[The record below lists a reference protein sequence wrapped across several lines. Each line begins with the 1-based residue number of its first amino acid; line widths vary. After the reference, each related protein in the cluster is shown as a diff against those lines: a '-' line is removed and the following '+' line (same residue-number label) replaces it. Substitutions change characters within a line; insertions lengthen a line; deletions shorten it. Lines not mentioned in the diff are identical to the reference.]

1 MFEEFTKRK
10 KPIPEKLTAYGF
22 EKEGNM
28 FRYSREIR
36 DGEFTLKLEIGKDG
50 AIGTELIEKETGEE
64 YVLYKTNA
72 SGAYVGGIRAAIG
85 EVVGDVTGKCYETSV
100 FRTEQAQ
107 MRREFVRETYGD
119 ELEFLWTQFPDN
131 AVWRRKDNRK
141 WYGAILTVEG
151 RKLGLESER
160 IEEIVDLRM
169 DPKEAEEILSRANYY
184 PGWHMNK
191 KSWYTLILDGSI
203 SDGELKERLR
213 ESYRL
218 AGK

>member
-36 DGEFTLKLEIGKDG
+36 DGEFTLTLEIGKDG
-50 AIGTELIEKETGEE
+50 AIGTELIERETGEE

-107 MRREFVRETYGD
+107 MLREFVRETYGD

-203 SDGELKERLR
+203 SDGELKERLG

>member
-36 DGEFTLKLEIGKDG
+36 DGEFTLTLEIGKDG

-107 MRREFVRETYGD
+107 MLREFVRETYGD

-131 AVWRRKDNRK
+131 ARLAQKGQSEMVRCDFDRGGQEAGARIGKNR
-141 WYGAILTVEG
+141 GDCRSSDGSEG
-151 RKLGLESER
+151 SGRNSFSGEL
-160 IEEIVDLRM
+160 
-169 DPKEAEEILSRANYY
+169 LSR
-184 PGWHMNK
+184 
-191 KSWYTLILDGSI
+191 
-203 SDGELKERLR
+203 
-213 ESYRL
+213 L
-218 AGK
+218 AHE

>member
-36 DGEFTLKLEIGKDG
+36 DGEFTLTLEIGKDG

-107 MRREFVRETYGD
+107 MLREFVRETFGD

-203 SDGELKERLR
+203 SDGELKERLG

>member
-22 EKEGNM
+22 EKEGNL

-36 DGEFTLKLEIGKDG
+36 GGEFTLTLEIGEDG

-85 EVVGDVTGKCYETSV
+85 EVVGDVTRKCYETSV

-107 MRREFVRETYGD
+107 MLREFVRETYGD

-160 IEEIVDLRM
+160 IEEIVDFRM

-191 KSWYTLILDGSI
+191 KSWYTLVLDGGV
-203 SDGELKERLR
+203 SDGELKERLA

>member
-22 EKEGNM
+22 EKDGSI

-36 DGEFTLKLEIGKDG
+36 GGEFTLTLEIGEDG

-85 EVVGDVTGKCYETSV
+85 EVVGDVTRKCYETSV

-107 MRREFVRETYGD
+107 MLREFVRETYGD

-203 SDGELKERLR
+203 SDGELKERLG

>member
-107 MRREFVRETYGD
+107 MLREFVRVTYAD

-184 PGWHMNK
+184 PGWHMNR

>member
-72 SGAYVGGIRAAIG
+72 SGAYVGGIRAATG

-107 MRREFVRETYGD
+107 VLREFVRETYGD

-151 RKLGLESER
+151 RKLGSNRKESR
-160 IEEIVDLRM
+160 
-169 DPKEAEEILSRANYY
+169 
-184 PGWHMNK
+184 
-191 KSWYTLILDGSI
+191 
-203 SDGELKERLR
+203 RL
-213 ESYRL
+213 
-218 AGK
+218 

>member
-36 DGEFTLKLEIGKDG
+36 DGEFTLTLEIGKDG

-107 MRREFVRETYGD
+107 MLREFVRETYGD

-151 RKLGLESER
+151 RKVGLESER

-203 SDGELKERLR
+203 SDGELKERLG

>member
-22 EKEGNM
+22 EKEENM

-36 DGEFTLKLEIGKDG
+36 DGEFTLTLEIGKDG

-107 MRREFVRETYGD
+107 MLREFVRETYGD

-203 SDGELKERLR
+203 SDGELKERLG

-218 AGK
+218 AEK

>member
-36 DGEFTLKLEIGKDG
+36 DGEFTLTLEIEKDG

-107 MRREFVRETYGD
+107 MLREFVRETYGD
-119 ELEFLWTQFPDN
+119 ELEFVWTQFPDN

-203 SDGELKERLR
+203 SDGELKERLG

>member
-107 MRREFVRETYGD
+107 MLREFVRETYGD

-141 WYGAILTVEG
+141 WYGAILTVER

>member
-22 EKEGNM
+22 EKEGNL

-36 DGEFTLKLEIGKDG
+36 GGEFTLTLEIGEDG

-72 SGAYVGGIRAAIG
+72 SGAYGGGIRAAIG
-85 EVVGDVTGKCYETSV
+85 EVVGDVTRKCYETSV

-107 MRREFVRETYGD
+107 MLREFVRETYGD

-160 IEEIVDLRM
+160 IEEIVDFRM

-191 KSWYTLILDGSI
+191 KSWYTLVLDGGV
-203 SDGELKERLR
+203 SDGELKERLA

>member
-36 DGEFTLKLEIGKDG
+36 DGEFTLTLEIGKDG

-107 MRREFVRETYGD
+107 MLREFVRETYGD

-203 SDGELKERLR
+203 SDGELKERLG

>member
-10 KPIPEKLTAYGF
+10 KPIHEKLTAYGI

-36 DGEFTLKLEIGKDG
+36 DGEFTLTLEIGKDG

-107 MRREFVRETYGD
+107 MLREFVRETFGD

-203 SDGELKERLR
+203 SDGELKERLG

>member
-36 DGEFTLKLEIGKDG
+36 DGEFTLTLEIGKDG

-85 EVVGDVTGKCYETSV
+85 EVVADVTGKCYETSV

-107 MRREFVRETYGD
+107 MLREFVRETYGD

-203 SDGELKERLR
+203 SDGELKERLG

>member
-36 DGEFTLKLEIGKDG
+36 DGEFTLTLEIEKDG

-107 MRREFVRETYGD
+107 MLREFVRETYGD

-203 SDGELKERLR
+203 SDGELKERLG

>member
-36 DGEFTLKLEIGKDG
+36 DGEFTLTLEIEKDG

-107 MRREFVRETYGD
+107 MLREFVRETYGD

-169 DPKEAEEILSRANYY
+169 DPKEAEEILLRANYY

-203 SDGELKERLR
+203 SDGELKERLG

>member
-1 MFEEFTKRK
+1 MFEEFTKRR

-36 DGEFTLKLEIGKDG
+36 DGEFTLTLEIGKDG

-107 MRREFVRETYGD
+107 MLREFVRETYGD

-203 SDGELKERLR
+203 SDGELKERLG